1 MTSRHYWFL
10 ASIIII
16 TAMALASCTPAP
28 AAPTAAPK
36 SAATSA
42 PASAPTTPSGPATA
56 VPTPGGTKSG
66 DMPLAAGPVT
76 DTKVKRGGK
85 VVAAD
90 SLQPTLDPQVSPSN
104 IYPAMNLMFEHLL
117 YTYVDPKTNQP
128 EIRGLLVESWERPD
142 PTTFIFK
149 TRKGVKF
156 HDDSDWNAE
165 VAAWNL
171 KRLRDHPKTTA
182 KDIYEIMKSIDVVDA
197 NTVKVTLAAPSA
209 SFLYIQSN
217 SGARGRGRMV
227 SKAAVEKLGDDA
239 FGDNPA
245 GTGPFMLE
253 RWLKDNSI
261 TVKRFPKHY
270 EKGADGQSLP
280 YLDQVELRYIPDSA
294 TILTELKAG
303 TLNIASIAHP
313 QIAPVKSD
321 PNLAIIDNTWT
332 PQWYIMGLNG
342 KKGIFGTNQKMRDAA
357 GYVVDRVN
365 MAKTMALEYG
375 SPSYD
380 FWPKGGIGWNANS
393 AKRVF
398 NVEKAKQLMAESGWT
413 GSKEITILAFATGMW
428 PKQAEIYQ
436 SMFNAAGFN
445 AQVKTA
451 ERLATLSMSRSNE
464 GYDVYLWSGPF
475 FPDPDGQSR
484 ILVSTSPANWTN
496 VESPP
501 LDKCMEEGRSQFDPK
516 VRQPIYERCQQIIYD
531 NAFQHLT
538 WHADL
543 FWAHQ
548 KYIKGISA
556 EWEQWDLRYAWL
568 DK

>member
-1 MTSRHYWFL
+1 MV
-10 ASIIII
+10 AGC
-16 TAMALASCTPAP
+16 ATPT

-36 SAATSA
+36 AAATAAAPAPAAPTSAGPSAAATAKPSA
-42 PASAPTTPSGPATA
+42 PSTA
-56 VPTPGGTKSG
+56 VPTPGGTSSG
-66 DMPLAAGPVT
+66 ELKLGGAPA
-76 DTKVKRGGK
+76 DTKIKRGGK
-85 VVAAD
+85 VTAAD

-104 IYPAMNLMFEHLL
+104 IYPAMNLMYEHLL
-117 YTYVDPKTNQP
+117 YTYVNPANNQP
-128 EIRGLLVESWERPD
+128 EIRGLLMESWERPD
-142 PTTFIFK
+142 PLTFIFK
-149 TRKGVKF
+149 VRKGVKF
-156 HDDSDWNAE
+156 HDNSDWTAE
-165 VAAWNL
+165 AAKWNL
-171 KRLRDHPKTTA
+171 ERLRDHPKTTA
-182 KDIYEIMKSIDVVDA
+182 KDIYGIMKSIDIVDPM
-197 NTVKVTLAAPSA
+197 TIKVTLNAPSA

-227 SKAAVEKLGDDA
+227 SMEAVKKLGDDA

-253 RWLKDNSI
+253 KWVKDATI
-261 TVKRFPKHY
+261 TVKRFDKHY
-270 EKGADGQSLP
+270 EKGVDGQSLP

-294 TILTELKAG
+294 TILTELKSG
-303 TLNIASIAHP
+303 NLHIASVAHP

-321 PNLAIIDNTWT
+321 PNLAIIDNNWT

-342 KKGIFGTNQKMRDAA
+342 KKGIFGTNQKMREAA
-357 GYVVDRVN
+357 GYAIDRVN

-375 SPSYD
+375 SPTYD
-380 FWPKGGIGWNANS
+380 FWPKGGIGWTANS
-393 AKRVF
+393 AKRVYDV
-398 NVEKAKQLMAESGWT
+398 NKAKQLIAESGWT
-413 GSKEITILAFATGMW
+413 GSKVVTILAFATGMW

-436 SMFNAAGFN
+436 SMLKAVGFD

-451 ERLATLSMSRSNE
+451 ERLATLTMSRSNE

-496 VESPP
+496 VESIP

-538 WHADL
+538 WHADI
-543 FWAHQ
+543 FWGHQ
-548 KYIKGISA
+548 KYVKGITA